1 MQRLAVAFAFADFF
15 AFLDFFEAD
24 PWARGIFILVHFSFV
39 QSHNANDGRQRQINC
54 MKKKKKKKKKK
65 LRCTG
70 CGGSEVLEG
79 IQDGTVAI
87 GPVGLYR
94 WFYVILSYFFSPQK

>member
-54 MKKKKKKKKKK
+54 MKKKKKRRKRSYAAHVAEEAKFSKAF
-65 LRCTG
+65 RTG
-70 CGGSEVLEG
+70 L
-79 IQDGTVAI
+79 
-87 GPVGLYR
+87 
-94 WFYVILSYFFSPQK
+94 